1 MINENQFSFA
11 LDSSRTMSDSDDDN
25 VYSDYLTNRR
35 VTVQRNRQAVATY
48 DSDSDDDLAF
58 LGKASAPKRKREE
71 DVLADSDEE
80 ESFVTKVVETHNQQ
94 FKNKMD
100 DLEEEYRKNVFNDN
114 DGMIRVNTMDR
125 NDALSN
131 VMKTV
136 QTLNKQTKTSTS
148 SAAEEEEDEQEKDTE
163 EVVVADMSTGLFP
176 VTLLIMDYECKGSD
190 IRNRRELPLNST
202 FYEVRREYAQK
213 WNCRVDQVNLTYK
226 GVKIEDKTTPKDLGF
241 RPLEVPE
248 RIDANKLGGPEGV
261 FEKSPSPPAEVI
273 NVDNE
278 TDYITL
284 KVQVKNRRKPVHI
297 KATDDTTIQ
306 DLKDR
311 IVQALTAHGDTKIP
325 STDKMKVMF
334 DDEYLT
340 DMNQTCKEIGLE
352 DADCVDIFF

>member
-1 MINENQFSFA
+1 
-11 LDSSRTMSDSDDDN
+11 MSDSDDDN

-48 DSDSDDDLAF
+48 ESDSDDDLAF
-58 LGKASAPKRKREE
+58 LGKGSAPKRKRE
-71 DVLADSDEE
+71 DDILADSDEE
-80 ESFVTKVVETHNQQ
+80 ESFVTKVVETHNQK

-114 DGMIRVNTMDR
+114 DGMIRVSTMDR

-131 VMKTV
+131 VIKTV
-136 QTLNKQTKTSTS
+136 QTLNRQTKTSTS
-148 SAAEEEEDEQEKDTE
+148 AAGEEEEVEQEKDE
-163 EVVVADMSTGLFP
+163 EVVVADVSTGSFP
-176 VTLLIMDYECKGSD
+176 VSLIIMDYECKGGD

-202 FYEVRREYAQK
+202 FYEVRKEYAQK
-213 WNCRVDQVNLTYK
+213 WNCRVDLVNLTYN
-226 GVKIEDKTTPKDLGF
+226 GVKIEDQTTPKDLGF

-248 RIDANKLGGPEGV
+248 RIDANKLGGADGV
-261 FEKSPSPPAEVI
+261 FEKSPSPTTEVM

-284 KVQVKNRRKPVHI
+284 KVQLKNRRKPVHI
-297 KATDDTTIQ
+297 KATDDTTIH
-306 DLKDR
+306 DLKER
-311 IVQALTAHGDTKIP
+311 IIQALTAQGENKIP
-325 STDKMKVMF
+325 TTDKMKVMF